1 MLSKKTVS
9 ESTSSKTGIL
19 KKKKTESLYPS
30 MNIHDEIRVQAYYNY
45 LRRMSSNLPGDETA
59 DWLDAEIRVRSKMS
73 TH

>member
-1 MLSKKTVS
+1 MLAKKTS
-9 ESTSSKTGIL
+9 AEAASSKTGIL

-30 MNIHDEIRVQAYYNY
+30 RDIYEEIRVQAYYNY
-45 LRRMSSNLPGDETA
+45 LGRMSGNLPGDEMA